1 MLIVYNRVRYYY
13 LQLIAGG
20 QRIFIYINCIL
31 DKIYLHLILKYNNIS
46 FLEMIQFQQ

>member
-1 MLIVYNRVRYYY
+1 MLIAYSVVHYYY
-13 LQLIAGG
+13 LQLTASG